1 VHLGIPFRPR
11 PATGPRRGLTYRMV
25 TTGGVMAILLT
36 GLFTLLYTAITD
48 LDGAVRGASRSEAVL
63 ACGHRLEKLVVDLE
77 VDSRAYVLTGQP
89 RFLRSYEAARAAIPG
104 QAAAFDRVSAKEN
117 ADQSRRARQIIQAD
131 DAYLHG
137 YSVPLMNTERVDH
150 AAARTRTLSGEGLE
164 LLTPLLDRF
173 ATFENVQRGIAT
185 VREERARG
193 AARRAAVTAAAAA
206 VGSPLLIWFF
216 VSYLMTA
223 MVRPVRRASVMAGE
237 LAEGDLTVR
246 MPETSP
252 GEIGALERVFN
263 AMAGSLEASRDELHQ
278 NAEEQRALRHVA
290 TLVARGVSSSHV
302 LAAIAGELGRVLKAD
317 HTHIVRFDSDGMGTI
332 VADWT
337 DPAVPAITR
346 PATGRFK
353 LEEGTLAAEVLRTGL
368 PARVPDY
375 GAPTNAIG
383 RWRRRNRIRYAVGC
397 PVKVEGRIWGQVV
410 LLTGAKEPE
419 CGVTE
424 DRMLEFVELIGT
436 AIANA
441 QARSDLLAS
450 RARVVAASDES
461 RRRIERNL
469 HDGAQQQLVTLAL
482 RLRAAGTA
490 IAPCQQRLQQ
500 HLSGTVEELTYLL
513 EGLQE
518 ISRGILP
525 PTLTRNGLCPAL
537 KFLARRSPVP
547 VTLDVRLGARL
558 PPPVE
563 VAIYYTVSEALT
575 NVAKHAHASTVKVC
589 LTRQEATVHLMI
601 RDDGRGGAH
610 LTGGSGLLGLKD
622 RVEALSG
629 RIEVISPA
637 GGGTTLLVCIP
648 AEPR

>member
-1 VHLGIPFRPR
+1 VNVGTPLRPR
-11 PATGPRRGLTYRMV
+11 PRAGPRRGLTYRMV
-25 TTGGVMAILLT
+25 TTGGVMAILLF
-36 GLFTLLYTAITD
+36 GVFTLLLTAILA
-48 LDGAVRGASRSEAVL
+48 LDDAVKGASRSEAVL
-63 ACGHRLEKLVVDLE
+63 ACGNRLEKLVVDLE
-77 VDSRAYVLTGQP
+77 IDSRGYVLTGQQ
-89 RFLRSYEAARAAIPG
+89 RFLRSYDAARAALPA
-104 QAAAFDRVSAKEN
+104 QVAAFERVSADEN
-117 ADQSRRARQIIQAD
+117 ADQGRRAHEIAQAD
-131 DAYLHG
+131 DAYIRG
-137 YSVPLMNTERVDH
+137 YSAPLMSTERTDH
-150 AAARTRTLSGEGLE
+150 AAARAKTISGEGLE
-164 LLTPLLDRF
+164 LLTPLQDRF
-173 ATFENVQRGIAT
+173 AAFETTQRRIAM
-185 VREERARG
+185 VREERAIR
-193 AARRAAVTAAAAA
+193 AARTAAVTAAAAA

-216 VSYLMTA
+216 VTYLMRA
-223 MVRPVRRASVMAGE
+223 MVRPVRRASMMAAE
-237 LAEGDLTVR
+237 LAQGDLTVR
-246 MPETSP
+246 MPETSL

-263 AMAGSLEASRDELHQ
+263 AMAGSLGASRDELHR
-278 NAEEQRALRHVA
+278 NTEEQRALRHVA
-290 TLVARGVSSSHV
+290 TLGARGVSSSHV

-317 HTHIVRFDSDGMGTI
+317 HTHIVRFDSDGIGTI
-332 VADWT
+332 VARWT
-337 DPAVPAITR
+337 DPGLPPITQ

-375 GAPTNAIG
+375 GCPTSAIG
-383 RWRRRNRIRYAVGC
+383 RWRRSNRIRYAVGC
-397 PVKVEGRIWGQVV
+397 PVKVEGRIWGEVV
-410 LLTGAKEPE
+410 LLAGATEPE

-482 RLRAAGTA
+482 KLRAAGTA
-490 IAPCQQRLQQ
+490 IAPCQQRLRQ
-500 HLSGTVEELTYLL
+500 HLSGTVEELTFLL

-547 VTLDVRLGARL
+547 VALDVSLSTRL
-558 PPPVE
+558 PPSVE

-575 NVAKHAHASTVKVC
+575 NVAKHAQASTVKVD
-589 LTRQEATVHLMI
+589 LTRREATVRLAI
-601 RDDGRGGAH
+601 RDDGNGGAH

-629 RIEVISPA
+629 RIEILSPT
-637 GGGTTLLVCIP
+637 GGGTTLLVDIP
-648 AEPR
+648 AAPR